1 MKKAAVFLP
10 LAAGACWGASGI
22 FVRTLKA
29 AGFSNL
35 TVMCSRSVVGTVLV
49 FFMLF
54 LHDRELLRLRLR
66 DLPLFLSVAI
76 NGYLLMNTCYNL
88 TALSL
93 TLSLASIL
101 LCLCPIFVL
110 LFGAVFFQEKI
121 TPVKIC
127 CMLAALTGCALIS
140 GVFDGTSNA
149 AWSVIGILTG
159 LGSAFFNAIYT
170 VNSKQLTQRGYAA
183 LTINFYVFLISS
195 VVLAPFANWPMM
207 LSYVTEAP
215 IRGISFY
222 LAQALITS
230 ILPNFLY
237 TTSIEYIDSGKA
249 SILSCG
255 AEPTSAM
262 ILGIFV
268 YAEIPSALGV
278 LGLVITISALFV
290 LTKNK
295 NSQTEKSGPTV

>member
-49 FFMLF
+49 FFMLL

-140 GVFDGTSNA
+140 GVFDGTSHA

-195 VVLAPFANWPMM
+195 VVLAPFADWSMM

-249 SILSCG
+249 AILSCG

-295 NSQTEKSGPTV
+295 NGQTEKNGPTI

>member
-29 AGFSNL
+29 ADFSNL

-49 FFMLF
+49 FFML
-54 LHDRELLRLRLR
+54 LLYDRALLRLRLR

-110 LFGAVFFQEKI
+110 LFGVLFFHEKI

-140 GVFDGTSNA
+140 GVFDDTFNV

-170 VNSKQLTQRGYAA
+170 VNSKQLTQKDYAA

-195 VVLAPFANWPMM
+195 VVLAPFADWSMM
-207 LSYVTEAP
+207 LGYVTEAP
-215 IRGISFY
+215 GWGISFY
-222 LAQALITS
+222 LAQSLITS

-278 LGLVITISALFV
+278 LGLVITISALFI

-295 NSQTEKSGPTV
+295 NGQTV